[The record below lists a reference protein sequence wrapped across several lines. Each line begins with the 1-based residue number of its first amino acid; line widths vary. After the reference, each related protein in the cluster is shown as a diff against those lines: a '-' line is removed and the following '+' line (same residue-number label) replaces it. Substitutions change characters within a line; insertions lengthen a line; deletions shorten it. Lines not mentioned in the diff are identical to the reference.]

1 MNQVVCEKKVLL
13 KRWKKMLNDESKC
26 MRLLQSIKKLLK
38 NGNFKNYLFQK
49 QIIILKFHLDLKIRR
64 GALGQKI

>member
-1 MNQVVCEKKVLL
+1 MNQVVCEKKILL

-64 GALGQKI
+64 EALGQKI